1 MCPVLCRYISRL
13 SLLTGDGCGL
23 GTERV
28 MEKWYMSAKRADFQA
43 ISKKFGIDPVI
54 ARVMRNRGIVGDEA
68 IRMYLYGDLSDLN
81 DPFLFKDMD
90 KAVKIIREKIR
101 ERQYIRVI
109 GDYDIDGIMS
119 SYILRRGLTE
129 LGGYVDI
136 KIPDR
141 VTDGYGINEKLI
153 REAKADGVD
162 TIITCDNGISAGRQI
177 ALGKELGMTM
187 IVTDHHEVLELPEAC
202 DCVIDAKQKDCPY
215 PYKELCGAG
224 VAWKLILALGGDPEY
239 KMLPYAAFAT
249 VGDIVDLTGENR
261 ILVKEGLAR
270 MKDADSLGFRKLAA
284 ECGVDLRTM
293 DAYHIGF
300 VMGPCLNA
308 SGRLDTAMRA
318 ARLLE
323 TSDVLE
329 AERLAHELK
338 ELNDSRKSL
347 TEIGVEQAV
356 AFVEES
362 GMAKDK
368 IFVIYQPELHESLA
382 GIVAGRIRERYAH
395 PVFVLTRGEE
405 GIKGSGR
412 SVEAYHMFEGL
423 CGVKDL
429 LTKFG
434 GHPMAAGLTLPEEN
448 IEAFRKR
455 LNEQC
460 TLPDEE
466 FCEKIVVD
474 VPMPVGYVTEE
485 LVSELSLLAPF
496 GKANEKPVFAEK
508 NAVITSPRIVG
519 RNRNVLK
526 ARVTSSLESGYGV
539 QGPVEMVS
547 FHDTEALME
556 RISRDP
562 RMTIAYYP
570 RINEYL
576 GRKTLQIVVSHW
588 N

>member
-1 MCPVLCRYISRL
+1 M
-13 SLLTGDGCGL
+13 
-23 GTERV
+23 V
-28 MEKWYMSAKRADFQA
+28 MEKWYMSAKRADFME
-43 ISKKFGIDPVI
+43 IGRKFGIDPVI
-54 ARVMRNRGIVGDEA
+54 ARVIRNRGIVGEDA
-68 IRMYLYGDLSDLN
+68 IRMFLYGDLSDLH

-101 ERQYIRVI
+101 EGAHIRII

-119 SYILRRGLTE
+119 SYILRRGLKE
-129 LGGYVDI
+129 LGGNADV

-162 TIITCDNGISAGRQI
+162 TIITCDNGISAGPQI

-187 IVTDHHEVLELPEAC
+187 IVTDHHEVLTLPEAA

-224 VAWKLILALGGDPEY
+224 VAWKLILALGGDPDY
-239 KMLPYAAFAT
+239 RMLPYAAFAT

-261 ILVKEGLAR
+261 ILVKEGLSR
-270 MKDADSLGFRKLAA
+270 MKDADSLGFRTLAA
-284 ECGVDLRTM
+284 ECGVDLGAM
-293 DAYHIGF
+293 NVYHIGF

-323 TSDVLE
+323 TEDALE

-356 AFVEES
+356 SYVEES
-362 GMAKDK
+362 GTVHDK
-368 IFVIYQPELHESLA
+368 IFVIYQPDLHESLA

-412 SVEAYHMFEGL
+412 STEAYHMFEGL

-448 IEAFRKR
+448 IEAFRR
-455 LNEQC
+455 GLNEQC
-460 TLPDEE
+460 TLSEDD
-466 FCEKIVVD
+466 FCEKITVD

-485 LVSELSLLAPF
+485 LVSQLELLAPF
-496 GKANEKPVFAEK
+496 GKANEKPVFAER
-508 NAVITSPRIVG
+508 NAVVTSPRIMG
-519 RNRNVLK
+519 KKRNVLK
-526 ARVTSSLESGYGV
+526 ARVISSRESGYGMHSS
-539 QGPVEMVS
+539 QEMIS
-547 FHDTEALME
+547 FRNVDALME

-562 RMTIAYYP
+562 CMTIAYYP

-576 GRKTLQIVVSHW
+576 GRKTIQIEVSHW
-588 N
+588 I

>member
-1 MCPVLCRYISRL
+1 
-13 SLLTGDGCGL
+13 
-23 GTERV
+23 
-28 MEKWYMSAKRADFQA
+28 MEKWYMSAKRADFME
-43 ISKKFGIDPVI
+43 IGRKFGIDPVI
-54 ARVMRNRGIVGDEA
+54 ARVIRNRGIVGEDA
-68 IRMYLYGDLSDLN
+68 IRMFLYGDLSDLH

-101 ERQYIRVI
+101 EGAHIRII

-119 SYILRRGLTE
+119 SYILRRGLKE
-129 LGGYVDI
+129 LGGNADV

-162 TIITCDNGISAGRQI
+162 TIITCDNGISAGPQI

-187 IVTDHHEVLELPEAC
+187 IVTDHHEVLTLPEAA

-224 VAWKLILALGGDPEY
+224 VAWKLILALGGDPDHR
-239 KMLPYAAFAT
+239 MLPYAAFAT

-261 ILVKEGLAR
+261 ILVKEGLSR
-270 MKDADSLGFRKLAA
+270 MKDADSLGFRTLAA
-284 ECGVDLRTM
+284 ECGVDLGAM
-293 DAYHIGF
+293 NVYHIGF

-323 TSDVLE
+323 TEDALE

-362 GMAKDK
+362 GIVNDK

-412 SVEAYHMFEGL
+412 STEAYHMFEGL

-448 IEAFRKR
+448 IEAFRR
-455 LNEQC
+455 GLNEQC
-460 TLPDEE
+460 TLSGDD
-466 FCEKIVVD
+466 FCEKITVD

-485 LVSELSLLAPF
+485 LVSQLELLAPF
-496 GKANEKPVFAEK
+496 GKANEKPVFAER
-508 NAVITSPRIVG
+508 NAVVTSPRIMG
-519 RNRNVLK
+519 KKRNVLK
-526 ARVTSSLESGYGV
+526 ARVTSSRESGYGMHSS
-539 QGPVEMVS
+539 QEMIS
-547 FHDTEALME
+547 FRNVDALME
-556 RISRDP
+556 RISRNP
-562 RMTIAYYP
+562 CMTIAYYP

-576 GRKTLQIVVSHW
+576 GRKTIQIEVSHW
-588 N
+588 I

>member
-1 MCPVLCRYISRL
+1 
-13 SLLTGDGCGL
+13 
-23 GTERV
+23 
-28 MEKWYMSAKRADFQA
+28 MEKWYMSAKRADFME
-43 ISKKFGIDPVI
+43 IGRKFGIDPVI
-54 ARVMRNRGIVGDEA
+54 ARVIRNRGIVGEDA
-68 IRMYLYGDLSDLN
+68 IRMFLYGDLSDLH

-101 ERQYIRVI
+101 EGAHIRII

-119 SYILRRGLTE
+119 SYILRRGLKE
-129 LGGYVDI
+129 LGGNADV

-162 TIITCDNGISAGRQI
+162 TIITCDNGISAGPQI

-187 IVTDHHEVLELPEAC
+187 IVTDHHEVLTLPEAA

-224 VAWKLILALGGDPEY
+224 VAWKLILALGGDPDHR
-239 KMLPYAAFAT
+239 MLPYAAFAT

-261 ILVKEGLAR
+261 ILVKEGLSR
-270 MKDADSLGFRKLAA
+270 MKDADSLGFRTLAA
-284 ECGVDLRTM
+284 ECGVDLGAM
-293 DAYHIGF
+293 NVYHIGF

-323 TSDVLE
+323 TEDALE

-362 GMAKDK
+362 GIVNDK

-412 SVEAYHMFEGL
+412 STEAYHMFEGL

-448 IEAFRKR
+448 IEAFRR
-455 LNEQC
+455 GLNEQC
-460 TLPDEE
+460 TLSGDD
-466 FCEKIVVD
+466 FCEKITVD

-485 LVSELSLLAPF
+485 LVSQLDLLAPF
-496 GKANEKPVFAEK
+496 GKANEKPVFAER
-508 NAVITSPRIVG
+508 NAVITSPRIIG
-519 RNRNVLK
+519 KKRNVLK
-526 ARVTSSLESGYGV
+526 ARVTSSRESGYGMYGS
-539 QGPVEMVS
+539 QEMIS
-547 FHDTEALME
+547 FRNVDALME

-562 RMTIAYYP
+562 CMTIAYYP

-576 GRKTLQIVVSHW
+576 GRKTIQIEVSHW
-588 N
+588 I

>member
-1 MCPVLCRYISRL
+1 
-13 SLLTGDGCGL
+13 
-23 GTERV
+23 

-293 DAYHIGF
+293 DTYHIGF

-323 TSDVLE
+323 TSDTLE

-412 SVEAYHMFEGL
+412 SVEAYHMFEEL

-460 TLPDEE
+460 TLSDEE

-519 RNRNVLK
+519 KNRNVLK

-547 FHDTEALME
+547 FRDTEALME
-556 RISRDP
+556 RIGRDS

>member
-1 MCPVLCRYISRL
+1 
-13 SLLTGDGCGL
+13 
-23 GTERV
+23 
-28 MEKWYMSAKRADFQA
+28 MEKWYMSAKRADFMA
-43 ISKKFGIDPVI
+43 IGRKFGIDPVI
-54 ARVMRNRGIVGDEA
+54 ARVIRNRGIVGDDA
-68 IRMYLYGDLSDLN
+68 IRMFLYGDLSDLH
-81 DPFLFKDMD
+81 DPFLFKEMD

-101 ERQYIRVI
+101 EGAHIRII

-119 SYILRRGLTE
+119 SYILRRGLKE
-129 LGGYVDI
+129 LGGNADV

-162 TIITCDNGISAGRQI
+162 TIITCDNGISAGPQI

-187 IVTDHHEVLELPEAC
+187 IVTDHHEVLTLPEAA

-224 VAWKLILALGGDPEY
+224 VAWKLILALGGDPDY
-239 KMLPYAAFAT
+239 RMLPYAAFAT

-261 ILVKEGLAR
+261 ILVKEGLSR
-270 MKDADSLGFRKLAA
+270 MKDADSLGFRTLAA
-284 ECGVDLRTM
+284 ECGVDLGAM
-293 DAYHIGF
+293 NVYHIGF

-323 TSDVLE
+323 TEDALE

-356 AFVEES
+356 SYVEES
-362 GMAKDK
+362 GTVHDK
-368 IFVIYQPELHESLA
+368 IFVIYQPDLHESLA
-382 GIVAGRIRERYAH
+382 GIVAVSIRERYAH

-412 SVEAYHMFEGL
+412 STEAYHMFEGL

-448 IEAFRKR
+448 IEAFRR
-455 LNEQC
+455 GLNEQC
-460 TLPDEE
+460 TLSEDD
-466 FCEKIVVD
+466 FCEKITVD

-485 LVSELSLLAPF
+485 LVSQLELLAPF
-496 GKANEKPVFAEK
+496 GKANEKPVFAER
-508 NAVITSPRIVG
+508 NAVVTSPRIMG
-519 RNRNVLK
+519 KKRNVLK
-526 ARVTSSLESGYGV
+526 ARVISSRESGYGMHSS
-539 QGPVEMVS
+539 QEMIS
-547 FHDTEALME
+547 FRNVDALME

-562 RMTIAYYP
+562 CMTIAYYP

-576 GRKTLQIVVSHW
+576 GRKTIQIEVSHW
-588 N
+588 I

>member
-1 MCPVLCRYISRL
+1 
-13 SLLTGDGCGL
+13 
-23 GTERV
+23 
-28 MEKWYMSAKRADFQA
+28 
-43 ISKKFGIDPVI
+43 
-54 ARVMRNRGIVGDEA
+54 
-68 IRMYLYGDLSDLN
+68 
-81 DPFLFKDMD
+81 
-90 KAVKIIREKIR
+90 
-101 ERQYIRVI
+101 
-109 GDYDIDGIMS
+109 
-119 SYILRRGLTE
+119 
-129 LGGYVDI
+129 
-136 KIPDR
+136 
-141 VTDGYGINEKLI
+141 
-153 REAKADGVD
+153 
-162 TIITCDNGISAGRQI
+162 
-177 ALGKELGMTM
+177 
-187 IVTDHHEVLELPEAC
+187 
-202 DCVIDAKQKDCPY
+202 
-215 PYKELCGAG
+215 
-224 VAWKLILALGGDPEY
+224 
-239 KMLPYAAFAT
+239 
-249 VGDIVDLTGENR
+249 
-261 ILVKEGLAR
+261 
-270 MKDADSLGFRKLAA
+270 
-284 ECGVDLRTM
+284 
-293 DAYHIGF
+293 
-300 VMGPCLNA
+300 
-308 SGRLDTAMRA
+308 MRA

-448 IEAFRKR
+448 IEAFRNR

-460 TLPDEE
+460 TLSDEE

-526 ARVTSSLESGYGV
+526 ARVTSSPESGYGV

-547 FHDTEALME
+547 FHD
-556 RISRDP
+556 
-562 RMTIAYYP
+562 YYP

>member
-1 MCPVLCRYISRL
+1 
-13 SLLTGDGCGL
+13 
-23 GTERV
+23 
-28 MEKWYMSAKRADFQA
+28 MEKWYMSAKRADFMA
-43 ISKKFGIDPVI
+43 IGRKFGIDPVI
-54 ARVMRNRGIVGDEA
+54 ARVIRNRGIVGEDA
-68 IRMYLYGDLSDLN
+68 IRMFLYGDLSDLH

-101 ERQYIRVI
+101 EGAHIRII

-119 SYILRRGLTE
+119 SYILRRGLKE
-129 LGGYVDI
+129 LGGNADV

-162 TIITCDNGISAGRQI
+162 TIITCDNGISAGPQI

-187 IVTDHHEVLELPEAC
+187 IVTDHHEVLTLPEAA

-224 VAWKLILALGGDPEY
+224 VAWKLILALGGDPDY
-239 KMLPYAAFAT
+239 RMLPYAAFAT

-261 ILVKEGLAR
+261 ILVKEGLSR
-270 MKDADSLGFRKLAA
+270 MKDADSLGFRTLAA
-284 ECGVDLRTM
+284 ECGVDLGAM
-293 DAYHIGF
+293 NVYHIGF

-323 TSDVLE
+323 TEDALE

-356 AFVEES
+356 SYVEES
-362 GMAKDK
+362 GTVHDK
-368 IFVIYQPELHESLA
+368 IFVIYQPDLHESLA

-412 SVEAYHMFEGL
+412 STEAYHMFEGL

-448 IEAFRKR
+448 IEAFRR
-455 LNEQC
+455 GLNEQC
-460 TLPDEE
+460 TLSEDD
-466 FCEKIVVD
+466 FCEKITVD

-485 LVSELSLLAPF
+485 LVSQLDLLAPF
-496 GKANEKPVFAEK
+496 GKANEKPVFAER
-508 NAVITSPRIVG
+508 NAVITSPRIMG
-519 RNRNVLK
+519 KKRNVLK
-526 ARVTSSLESGYGV
+526 ARVTSSRESGYGMHGS
-539 QGPVEMVS
+539 QEMIS
-547 FHDTEALME
+547 FRNVDALME

-562 RMTIAYYP
+562 CMTIAYYP

-576 GRKTLQIVVSHW
+576 GRKTIQIEVSHW
-588 N
+588 I

>member
-1 MCPVLCRYISRL
+1 
-13 SLLTGDGCGL
+13 
-23 GTERV
+23 
-28 MEKWYMSAKRADFQA
+28 MEKWYMWAKRADFME
-43 ISKKFGIDPVI
+43 IGRKFGIDPVI
-54 ARVMRNRGIVGDEA
+54 ARVIRNRGIVGEDA
-68 IRMYLYGDLSDLN
+68 IRMFLYGDLSDLH

-101 ERQYIRVI
+101 EGAHIRII

-119 SYILRRGLTE
+119 SYILRRGLKE
-129 LGGYVDI
+129 LGGNADV

-162 TIITCDNGISAGRQI
+162 TIITCDNGISAGPQI

-187 IVTDHHEVLELPEAC
+187 IVTDHHEVLTLPEAA

-224 VAWKLILALGGDPEY
+224 VAWKLILALGGDPDHR
-239 KMLPYAAFAT
+239 MLPYAAFAT

-261 ILVKEGLAR
+261 ILVKEGLSR
-270 MKDADSLGFRKLAA
+270 MKDADSLGFRTLAA
-284 ECGVDLRTM
+284 ECGVDLGAM
-293 DAYHIGF
+293 NVYHIGF

-323 TSDVLE
+323 TEDALE

-362 GMAKDK
+362 GIVNDK

-412 SVEAYHMFEGL
+412 STEAYHMFEGL

-448 IEAFRKR
+448 IEAFRR
-455 LNEQC
+455 GLNEQC
-460 TLPDEE
+460 TLSGDD
-466 FCEKIVVD
+466 FCEKITVD

-485 LVSELSLLAPF
+485 LVSQLDLLAPF
-496 GKANEKPVFAEK
+496 GKANEKPVFAER
-508 NAVITSPRIVG
+508 NAVITSPRIMG
-519 RNRNVLK
+519 KKRNVLK
-526 ARVTSSLESGYGV
+526 ARVTSSRESGYGMHGS
-539 QGPVEMVS
+539 QEMIS
-547 FHDTEALME
+547 FRNVDALME
-556 RISRDP
+556 RISRNP
-562 RMTIAYYP
+562 CMTIAYYP

-576 GRKTLQIVVSHW
+576 GRKTIQIEVSHW
-588 N
+588 I

>member
-1 MCPVLCRYISRL
+1 
-13 SLLTGDGCGL
+13 
-23 GTERV
+23 
-28 MEKWYMSAKRADFQA
+28 MEKWFMSAKRADFHA
-43 ISKKFGIDPVI
+43 ISEKFGIDPVI
-54 ARVMRNRGIVGDEA
+54 ARVMRNRDIVGDEA
-68 IRMYLYGDLSDLN
+68 IRMYLHGNLSDLH

-101 ERQYIRVI
+101 ERKHIRVI

-129 LGGYVDI
+129 LGGYADI

-153 REAKADGVD
+153 REAKSDGVD

-177 ALGKELGMTM
+177 ALGKELGMTV
-187 IVTDHHEVLELPEAC
+187 IVTDHHEVLELPEAA

-261 ILVKEGLAR
+261 IIVKEGLSR
-270 MKDADSLGFRKLAA
+270 MKNADSLGFRKLAA
-284 ECGVDLRTM
+284 ECGVDLGTM

-323 TSDVLE
+323 TSDVRE

-362 GMAKDK
+362 GMAKDR

-448 IEAFRKR
+448 IEAFRRR

-460 TLPDEE
+460 TLSDED

-485 LVSELSLLAPF
+485 IVSQLDLLAPF

-508 NAVITSPRIVG
+508 NAVVTFPRIMG
-519 RNRNVLK
+519 KNRNVLK
-526 ARVTSSLESGYGV
+526 ARVTSSPESGYSA
-539 QGPVEMVS
+539 QGAVEMVS
-547 FHDTEALME
+547 FRDAETLME

-570 RINEYL
+570 RMNEYL

>member
-1 MCPVLCRYISRL
+1 
-13 SLLTGDGCGL
+13 
-23 GTERV
+23 
-28 MEKWYMSAKRADFQA
+28 MEKWYMSAKRADFME
-43 ISKKFGIDPVI
+43 IGRKFGIDPVI
-54 ARVMRNRGIVGDEA
+54 ARVIRNRGIVGEDA
-68 IRMYLYGDLSDLN
+68 IRMFLYGDLSDLH

-101 ERQYIRVI
+101 EGAHIRII

-119 SYILRRGLTE
+119 SYILRRGLKE
-129 LGGYVDI
+129 LGGNADV

-162 TIITCDNGISAGRQI
+162 TIITCDNGISAGPQI

-187 IVTDHHEVLELPEAC
+187 IVTDHHEVLTLPEAA

-224 VAWKLILALGGDPEY
+224 VAWKLILALGGDPDHR
-239 KMLPYAAFAT
+239 MLPYAAFAT

-261 ILVKEGLAR
+261 ILVKEGLSR
-270 MKDADSLGFRKLAA
+270 MKDADSLGFRTLAA
-284 ECGVDLRTM
+284 ECGVDLGAM
-293 DAYHIGF
+293 NVYHIGF

-323 TSDVLE
+323 TEDALE

-362 GMAKDK
+362 GIVNDK

-412 SVEAYHMFEGL
+412 STEAYHMFEGL

-448 IEAFRKR
+448 IEAFRR
-455 LNEQC
+455 GLNEQC
-460 TLPDEE
+460 TLSGDD
-466 FCEKIVVD
+466 FCEKITVD

-485 LVSELSLLAPF
+485 LVSQLDLLAPF
-496 GKANEKPVFAEK
+496 GKANEKPVFAER
-508 NAVITSPRIVG
+508 NAVITSPRIMG
-519 RNRNVLK
+519 KKRNVLK
-526 ARVTSSLESGYGV
+526 ARVTSSRESGYGMHGS
-539 QGPVEMVS
+539 QEMIS
-547 FHDTEALME
+547 FRNVDALME
-556 RISRDP
+556 RISRNP
-562 RMTIAYYP
+562 CMTIAYYP

-576 GRKTLQIVVSHW
+576 GRKTIQIEVSHW
-588 N
+588 I

>member
-1 MCPVLCRYISRL
+1 
-13 SLLTGDGCGL
+13 
-23 GTERV
+23 
-28 MEKWYMSAKRADFQA
+28 MEKWYMSARRADFQA
-43 ISKKFGIDPVI
+43 ISRKFGIDPVI

-68 IRMYLYGDLSDLN
+68 IRMFLHGDLTDLH
-81 DPFLFKDMD
+81 DPFLFKDME
-90 KAVKIIREKIR
+90 KAVTIIREKIR
-101 ERQYIRVI
+101 ERQHIRII

-177 ALGKELGMTM
+177 AVGKELGMTM
-187 IVTDHHEVLELPEAC
+187 IVTDHHEVLELPEAA

-224 VAWKLILALGGDPEY
+224 VAWKLILALGGDSEY

-261 ILVKEGLAR
+261 ILVKEGLSR
-270 MKDADSLGFRKLAA
+270 MKDVDSLGFRKLAA
-284 ECGVDLRTM
+284 ECGVDLYTM

-323 TSDVLE
+323 TEDDLE

-362 GMAKDK
+362 GMAADK

-412 SVEAYHMFEGL
+412 STEAYHMFEGL

-434 GHPMAAGLTLPEEN
+434 GHPMAAGLSLPEEN
-448 IEAFRKR
+448 IEAFRRR

-460 TLPDEE
+460 TLSDEE
-466 FCEKIVVD
+466 FCERIVVD

-485 LVSELSLLAPF
+485 LVSQLDLLAPF
-496 GKANEKPVFAEK
+496 GKGNEKPVFAEK
-508 NAVITSPRIVG
+508 NAVVTSPRMIG
-519 RNRNVLK
+519 KNRNVLK
-526 ARVTSSLESGYGV
+526 ARVTSSPESGYSAR
-539 QGPVEMVS
+539 GPVEMLS
-547 FHDTEALME
+547 FRNADALME

-562 RMTIAYYP
+562 CMTIAYYP
-570 RINEYL
+570 RLNEYL
-576 GRKTLQIVVSHW
+576 GRKTLQVVVSHW

>member
-1 MCPVLCRYISRL
+1 
-13 SLLTGDGCGL
+13 
-23 GTERV
+23 
-28 MEKWYMSAKRADFQA
+28 MEKWYMSAKRADFME
-43 ISKKFGIDPVI
+43 IGRKFGIDPVI
-54 ARVMRNRGIVGDEA
+54 ARVIRNRGIVGDDA
-68 IRMYLYGDLSDLN
+68 IRMFLYGDLSDLH
-81 DPFLFKDMD
+81 DPFLFKEMD

-101 ERQYIRVI
+101 EGAHIRII

-119 SYILRRGLTE
+119 SYILRRGLKE
-129 LGGYVDI
+129 LGGNADV

-141 VTDGYGINEKLI
+141 VKDGYGIHEKLI

-162 TIITCDNGISAGRQI
+162 TIITCDNGISAGPQI

-187 IVTDHHEVLELPEAC
+187 IVTDHHEVLTLPEAA

-224 VAWKLILALGGDPEY
+224 VAWKLILALGGDPDY
-239 KMLPYAAFAT
+239 RMLPYAAFAT

-261 ILVKEGLAR
+261 ILVKEGLSR
-270 MKDADSLGFRKLAA
+270 MKDADSLGFRTLAA
-284 ECGVDLRTM
+284 ECGVDLGAM
-293 DAYHIGF
+293 NVYHIGF

-323 TSDVLE
+323 TEDALE

-356 AFVEES
+356 SYVEES
-362 GMAKDK
+362 GTVHDK

-412 SVEAYHMFEGL
+412 STEAYHMFEGL

-448 IEAFRKR
+448 IEAFRR
-455 LNEQC
+455 GLNEQC
-460 TLPDEE
+460 TLSEDD
-466 FCEKIVVD
+466 FCEKITVD

-485 LVSELSLLAPF
+485 LVSQLDLLAPF
-496 GKANEKPVFAEK
+496 GKANEKPVFAER
-508 NAVITSPRIVG
+508 NAVITSPRIMG
-519 RNRNVLK
+519 KKRNVLK
-526 ARVTSSLESGYGV
+526 ARVTSSRESGYGMHGS
-539 QGPVEMVS
+539 QEMIS
-547 FHDTEALME
+547 FRNVDALME
-556 RISRDP
+556 RISRNP
-562 RMTIAYYP
+562 CMTIAYYP

-576 GRKTLQIVVSHW
+576 GRKTIQIEVSHW
-588 N
+588 I

>member
-1 MCPVLCRYISRL
+1 
-13 SLLTGDGCGL
+13 
-23 GTERV
+23 
-28 MEKWYMSAKRADFQA
+28 MEKWYMSAKRADFMA
-43 ISKKFGIDPVI
+43 IGRKFGIDPVI
-54 ARVMRNRGIVGDEA
+54 ARVIRNRGIVGDDA
-68 IRMYLYGDLSDLN
+68 IRMFLYGDLSDLH
-81 DPFLFKDMD
+81 DPFLFKEMD

-101 ERQYIRVI
+101 EGAHIRII

-119 SYILRRGLTE
+119 SYILRRGLKE
-129 LGGYVDI
+129 LGGNADV

-153 REAKADGVD
+153 REAKTDGVD
-162 TIITCDNGISAGRQI
+162 TIITCDNGISAGPQI

-187 IVTDHHEVLELPEAC
+187 IVTDHHEVLTLPEAA

-224 VAWKLILALGGDPEY
+224 VAWKLILALGGDPDY
-239 KMLPYAAFAT
+239 RMLPYAAFAT

-261 ILVKEGLAR
+261 ILVKEGLSR
-270 MKDADSLGFRKLAA
+270 MKDADSLGFRTLAA
-284 ECGVDLRTM
+284 ECGVDLGAM
-293 DAYHIGF
+293 NVYHIGF

-323 TSDVLE
+323 TEDALE

-356 AFVEES
+356 SYVEES
-362 GMAKDK
+362 GTVHDK
-368 IFVIYQPELHESLA
+368 IFVIYQPDLHESLA

-412 SVEAYHMFEGL
+412 CTEAYHMFEGL

-448 IEAFRKR
+448 IEAFRR
-455 LNEQC
+455 GLNEQC
-460 TLPDEE
+460 TLSEDD
-466 FCEKIVVD
+466 FCEKITVD

-485 LVSELSLLAPF
+485 LVSQLELLAPF
-496 GKANEKPVFAEK
+496 GKANEKPVFAER
-508 NAVITSPRIVG
+508 NAVVTSPRIMG
-519 RNRNVLK
+519 KKRNVLK
-526 ARVTSSLESGYGV
+526 ARVISSRESGYGMHSS
-539 QGPVEMVS
+539 QEMIS
-547 FHDTEALME
+547 FRNVDALME

-562 RMTIAYYP
+562 CMTIAYYP

-576 GRKTLQIVVSHW
+576 GRKTIQIEVSHW
-588 N
+588 I

>member
-1 MCPVLCRYISRL
+1 
-13 SLLTGDGCGL
+13 
-23 GTERV
+23 
-28 MEKWYMSAKRADFQA
+28 MEKWYMSAKRADFME
-43 ISKKFGIDPVI
+43 IGRKFGIDPVI
-54 ARVMRNRGIVGDEA
+54 ARVIRNRGIVGEDA
-68 IRMYLYGDLSDLN
+68 IRMFLYGDLSDLH

-101 ERQYIRVI
+101 EGAHIRII

-119 SYILRRGLTE
+119 SYILRRGLKE
-129 LGGYVDI
+129 LGGNADV

-162 TIITCDNGISAGRQI
+162 TIITCDNGISAGPQI

-187 IVTDHHEVLELPEAC
+187 IVTDHHEVLTLPEAA

-224 VAWKLILALGGDPEY
+224 VAWKLILALGGDPDHR
-239 KMLPYAAFAT
+239 MLPYAAFAT

-261 ILVKEGLAR
+261 ILVKEGLSR
-270 MKDADSLGFRKLAA
+270 MKDADSLGFRTLAA
-284 ECGVDLRTM
+284 ECGVDLGAM
-293 DAYHIGF
+293 NVYHIGF

-323 TSDVLE
+323 TEDALE

-362 GMAKDK
+362 GIVNDK

-412 SVEAYHMFEGL
+412 STEAYHMFEGL

-448 IEAFRKR
+448 IEAFRR
-455 LNEQC
+455 GLNEQC
-460 TLPDEE
+460 TLSGDD
-466 FCEKIVVD
+466 FCEKITVD

-485 LVSELSLLAPF
+485 LVSQLELLAPF
-496 GKANEKPVFAEK
+496 GKANEKPVFAER
-508 NAVITSPRIVG
+508 NAVVTSPRIMG
-519 RNRNVLK
+519 KKRNVLK
-526 ARVTSSLESGYGV
+526 ARVTSSRESGYGMHSS
-539 QGPVEMVS
+539 QEMIS
-547 FHDTEALME
+547 FRNVDALME

-562 RMTIAYYP
+562 CMTIAYYP

-576 GRKTLQIVVSHW
+576 GRKTIQIEVSHW
-588 N
+588 I

>member
-1 MCPVLCRYISRL
+1 
-13 SLLTGDGCGL
+13 
-23 GTERV
+23 
-28 MEKWYMSAKRADFQA
+28 MEKWYMSAKRADFMA
-43 ISKKFGIDPVI
+43 IGRKFGIDPVI
-54 ARVMRNRGIVGDEA
+54 ARVIRNRGIVGDDA
-68 IRMYLYGDLSDLN
+68 IRMFLYGDLSDLH
-81 DPFLFKDMD
+81 DPFLFKEMD

-101 ERQYIRVI
+101 EGAHIRII

-119 SYILRRGLTE
+119 SYILRRGLKE
-129 LGGYVDI
+129 LGGNADV

-162 TIITCDNGISAGRQI
+162 TIITCDNGISAGPQI

-187 IVTDHHEVLELPEAC
+187 IVTDHHEVLTLPEAA

-224 VAWKLILALGGDPEY
+224 VAWKLILALGGDPDY
-239 KMLPYAAFAT
+239 RMLPYAAFAT

-261 ILVKEGLAR
+261 ILVKEGLSR
-270 MKDADSLGFRKLAA
+270 MKDADSLGFRTLAA
-284 ECGVDLRTM
+284 ECGVDLGAM
-293 DAYHIGF
+293 NVYHIGF

-323 TSDVLE
+323 TEDALE

-356 AFVEES
+356 SYVEES
-362 GMAKDK
+362 GTVHDK
-368 IFVIYQPELHESLA
+368 IFVIYQPDLHESLA

-412 SVEAYHMFEGL
+412 STEAYHMFEGL

-448 IEAFRKR
+448 IEAFRR
-455 LNEQC
+455 GLNEQC
-460 TLPDEE
+460 TLSEDD
-466 FCEKIVVD
+466 FCEKITVD

-485 LVSELSLLAPF
+485 LVSQLELLAPF
-496 GKANEKPVFAEK
+496 GKANEKPVFAER
-508 NAVITSPRIVG
+508 NAVVTSPRIMG
-519 RNRNVLK
+519 KKRNVLK
-526 ARVTSSLESGYGV
+526 ARVISSRESGYGMHSS
-539 QGPVEMVS
+539 QEMIS
-547 FHDTEALME
+547 FRNVDALME

-562 RMTIAYYP
+562 CMTIAYYP

-576 GRKTLQIVVSHW
+576 GRKTIQIEVSHW
-588 N
+588 I

>member
-1 MCPVLCRYISRL
+1 
-13 SLLTGDGCGL
+13 
-23 GTERV
+23 
-28 MEKWYMSAKRADFQA
+28 MEKWYMSAKRADFME
-43 ISKKFGIDPVI
+43 IGRKFGIDPVI
-54 ARVMRNRGIVGDEA
+54 ARVIRNRGIVGEDA
-68 IRMYLYGDLSDLN
+68 IRMFLYGDLSDLH

-101 ERQYIRVI
+101 EGAHIRII

-119 SYILRRGLTE
+119 SYILRRGLKE
-129 LGGYVDI
+129 LGGNADV

-162 TIITCDNGISAGRQI
+162 TIITCDNGISAGPQI

-187 IVTDHHEVLELPEAC
+187 IVTDHHEVLTLPEAA

-224 VAWKLILALGGDPEY
+224 VAWKLILALGGDPDY
-239 KMLPYAAFAT
+239 RMLPYAAFAT

-261 ILVKEGLAR
+261 ILVKEGLSR
-270 MKDADSLGFRKLAA
+270 MKDADSLGFRTLAA
-284 ECGVDLRTM
+284 ECGVDLGAM
-293 DAYHIGF
+293 NVYHIGF

-323 TSDVLE
+323 TEDALE

-356 AFVEES
+356 SYVEES
-362 GMAKDK
+362 GTVNDK
-368 IFVIYQPELHESLA
+368 IFVIYQPDLHESLA

-412 SVEAYHMFEGL
+412 STEAYHMFEGL

-448 IEAFRKR
+448 IEAFRR
-455 LNEQC
+455 GLNEQC
-460 TLPDEE
+460 TLSEDD
-466 FCEKIVVD
+466 FCEKITVD

-485 LVSELSLLAPF
+485 LVSQLELLAPF
-496 GKANEKPVFAEK
+496 GKANEKPVFAER
-508 NAVITSPRIVG
+508 NAVVTSPRIMG
-519 RNRNVLK
+519 KKRNVLK
-526 ARVTSSLESGYGV
+526 ARVISSRESGYGMHSS
-539 QGPVEMVS
+539 QEMIS
-547 FHDTEALME
+547 FRNVDALME

-562 RMTIAYYP
+562 CMTIAYYP

-576 GRKTLQIVVSHW
+576 GRKTIQIEVSHW
-588 N
+588 I

>member
-1 MCPVLCRYISRL
+1 
-13 SLLTGDGCGL
+13 
-23 GTERV
+23 
-28 MEKWYMSAKRADFQA
+28 MEKWYMSAKRADFMA
-43 ISKKFGIDPVI
+43 IGRKFGIDPVI
-54 ARVMRNRGIVGDEA
+54 ARVIRNRGIVGEDA
-68 IRMYLYGDLSDLN
+68 IRMFLYGDLSDLH
-81 DPFLFKDMD
+81 DPFLFKEMD

-101 ERQYIRVI
+101 EGAHIRII

-119 SYILRRGLTE
+119 SYILRRGLKE
-129 LGGYVDI
+129 LGGNADV

-153 REAKADGVD
+153 REAKTDGVD
-162 TIITCDNGISAGRQI
+162 TIITCDNGISAGPQI

-187 IVTDHHEVLELPEAC
+187 IVTDHHEVLTLPEAA

-224 VAWKLILALGGDPEY
+224 VAWKLILALGGDPDY
-239 KMLPYAAFAT
+239 RMLPYAAFAT

-261 ILVKEGLAR
+261 ILVKEGLSR
-270 MKDADSLGFRKLAA
+270 MKDADSLGFRTLAA
-284 ECGVDLRTM
+284 ECGVDLGAM
-293 DAYHIGF
+293 NVYHIGF

-323 TSDVLE
+323 TEDALE

-362 GMAKDK
+362 GIVNDK
-368 IFVIYQPELHESLA
+368 IFVIYQPDLHESLA

-412 SVEAYHMFEGL
+412 STEAYHMFEGL

-448 IEAFRKR
+448 IEAFRR
-455 LNEQC
+455 GLNEQC
-460 TLPDEE
+460 TLSEDD
-466 FCEKIVVD
+466 FCEKITVD

-485 LVSELSLLAPF
+485 LVSQLELLAPF
-496 GKANEKPVFAEK
+496 GKANEKPVFAER
-508 NAVITSPRIVG
+508 NAVVTSPRIMG
-519 RNRNVLK
+519 KKRNVLK
-526 ARVTSSLESGYGV
+526 ARVISSRESGYGMHSS
-539 QGPVEMVS
+539 QEMIS
-547 FHDTEALME
+547 FRNVDALME

>member
-1 MCPVLCRYISRL
+1 
-13 SLLTGDGCGL
+13 
-23 GTERV
+23 
-28 MEKWYMSAKRADFQA
+28 MEKWYMSAKRADFMA
-43 ISKKFGIDPVI
+43 IGRKFGIDPVI
-54 ARVMRNRGIVGDEA
+54 ARVIRNRGIVGDDA
-68 IRMYLYGDLSDLN
+68 IRMFLYGDLSDLH
-81 DPFLFKDMD
+81 DPFLFKEMD

-101 ERQYIRVI
+101 EGAHIRII

-119 SYILRRGLTE
+119 SYILRRGLKE
-129 LGGYVDI
+129 LGGNADV

-162 TIITCDNGISAGRQI
+162 TIITCDNGISAGPQI

-187 IVTDHHEVLELPEAC
+187 IVTDHHEVLTLPEAA

-224 VAWKLILALGGDPEY
+224 VAWKLILALGGDPDY
-239 KMLPYAAFAT
+239 RMLPYAAFAT

-261 ILVKEGLAR
+261 ILVKEGLSR
-270 MKDADSLGFRKLAA
+270 MKDADSLGFRTLAA
-284 ECGVDLRTM
+284 ECGVDLGAM
-293 DAYHIGF
+293 NVYHIGF

-323 TSDVLE
+323 TEDALE

-362 GMAKDK
+362 GIVNDK

-423 CGVKDL
+423 CGVKEL

-448 IEAFRKR
+448 IEAFRR
-455 LNEQC
+455 GLNEQC
-460 TLPDEE
+460 TLSEDD
-466 FCEKIVVD
+466 FCEKITVD

-485 LVSELSLLAPF
+485 LVSQLDLLAPF
-496 GKANEKPVFAEK
+496 GKANEKPVFAER
-508 NAVITSPRIVG
+508 NAVVTSPRIMG
-519 RNRNVLK
+519 KKRNVLK
-526 ARVTSSLESGYGV
+526 ARVTSSRESGYGMHGS
-539 QGPVEMVS
+539 QEMIS
-547 FHDTEALME
+547 FRNVDALME

-562 RMTIAYYP
+562 CMTIAYYP

-576 GRKTLQIVVSHW
+576 GRKTIQIEVSHW
-588 N
+588 I

>member
-1 MCPVLCRYISRL
+1 MFPVSFRDISRL
-13 SLLTGDGCGL
+13 SLHTVLAEM
-23 GTERV
+23 ERR
-28 MEKWYMSAKRADFQA
+28 MEKWVMSAKRADFQA
-43 ISKKFGIDPVI
+43 IGNKFGIDPVI
-54 ARVMRNRGIVGDEA
+54 ARVIRNRGIVGDDA
-68 IRMYLYGDLSDLN
+68 IRRFLHGDIKDLH
-81 DPFLFKDMD
+81 DPFLFKDME
-90 KAVKIIREKIR
+90 KAVRIIREKIKEGR
-101 ERQYIRVI
+101 HIRVI

-119 SYILRRGLTE
+119 SYILRRGITE
-129 LGGYVDI
+129 LGGIVDI

-153 REAKADGVD
+153 REAKADGAD
-162 TIITCDNGISAGRQI
+162 TIITCDNGISAGPQI

-187 IVTDHHEVLELPEAC
+187 IVTDHHEVLALPEAA
-202 DCVIDAKQKDCPY
+202 DCVIDAKQEDCPY

-239 KMLPYAAFAT
+239 RMLPYAAFAT

-261 ILVKEGLAR
+261 IIVKDGLAH
-270 MKDADSLGFRKLAA
+270 MKDVDSLGFRMLAR
-284 ECGVDLRTM
+284 ECGVDLGSM
-293 DAYHIGF
+293 EAYHIGF

-323 TSDVLE
+323 TEDVRE

-347 TEIGVEQAV
+347 TEIGVEEAC
-356 AFVEES
+356 ACVEES
-362 GMAKDK
+362 GMVSDK
-368 IFVIYQPELHESLA
+368 IFVIYMPELHESLA

-405 GIKGSGR
+405 GVKGSGR
-412 SVEAYHMFEGL
+412 STEAYHMFDGL
-423 CGVKDL
+423 CGVQDL

-448 IEAFRKR
+448 IGEFRRR

-460 TLPDEE
+460 TLSEE
-466 FCEKIVVD
+466 DFCEKVVVD

-485 LVSELSLLAPF
+485 LISQLSLLAPF
-496 GKANEKPVFAEK
+496 GKANEKPVFAER
-508 NAVITSPRIVG
+508 NALITSPRIMG
-519 RNRNVLK
+519 KNRNVLK
-526 ARVTSSLESGYGV
+526 ARVASSEESGYSM
-539 QGPVEMVS
+539 QGSAELIS
-547 FHDTEALME
+547 FRDAEAIME
-556 RISRDP
+556 RIGQDP

-576 GRKTLQIVVSHW
+576 GRKTIQIVVSHW
-588 N
+588 S

>member
-1 MCPVLCRYISRL
+1 
-13 SLLTGDGCGL
+13 
-23 GTERV
+23 
-28 MEKWYMSAKRADFQA
+28 MEKWYMSAKRADFMA
-43 ISKKFGIDPVI
+43 IGRKFGIDPVI
-54 ARVMRNRGIVGDEA
+54 ARVIRNRGIVGDDA
-68 IRMYLYGDLSDLN
+68 IRMFLYGDLSDLH
-81 DPFLFKDMD
+81 DPFLFKEMD

-101 ERQYIRVI
+101 EGAHIRII

-119 SYILRRGLTE
+119 SYILRRGLKE
-129 LGGYVDI
+129 LGGNADV

-162 TIITCDNGISAGRQI
+162 TIITCDNGISAGPQI

-187 IVTDHHEVLELPEAC
+187 IVTDHHEVLTLPEAA

-224 VAWKLILALGGDPEY
+224 VAWKLILALGGDPDY
-239 KMLPYAAFAT
+239 RMLPYAAFAT

-261 ILVKEGLAR
+261 ILVKEGLSR
-270 MKDADSLGFRKLAA
+270 MKDADSLGFRTLAA
-284 ECGVDLRTM
+284 ECGVDLGAM
-293 DAYHIGF
+293 NVYHIGF

-323 TSDVLE
+323 TEDALE

-356 AFVEES
+356 SYVEES
-362 GMAKDK
+362 GTVHDK
-368 IFVIYQPELHESLA
+368 IFVIYQPDLHESLA

-412 SVEAYHMFEGL
+412 STEAYHMFEGL

-448 IEAFRKR
+448 IEAFRR
-455 LNEQC
+455 GLNEQC
-460 TLPDEE
+460 TLSEDD
-466 FCEKIVVD
+466 FCEKITVD

-485 LVSELSLLAPF
+485 LVSQLELLAPF
-496 GKANEKPVFAEK
+496 GKANEKPVFAER
-508 NAVITSPRIVG
+508 NAVVTSPRIMG
-519 RNRNVLK
+519 KKRNVLK
-526 ARVTSSLESGYGV
+526 ARVISSRESGYGMHGS
-539 QGPVEMVS
+539 QEMIS
-547 FHDTEALME
+547 FRNVDALME
-556 RISRDP
+556 RISRNP
-562 RMTIAYYP
+562 CMTIAYYP

-576 GRKTLQIVVSHW
+576 GRKTIQIEVSHW
-588 N
+588 I

>member
-1 MCPVLCRYISRL
+1 
-13 SLLTGDGCGL
+13 
-23 GTERV
+23 
-28 MEKWYMSAKRADFQA
+28 MEKWYMSAKRADFMA
-43 ISKKFGIDPVI
+43 IGRKFGIDPVI
-54 ARVMRNRGIVGDEA
+54 ARVIRNRGIVGDDA
-68 IRMYLYGDLSDLN
+68 IRMFLYGDLSDLH
-81 DPFLFKDMD
+81 DPFLFKEMD

-101 ERQYIRVI
+101 EGAHIRII

-119 SYILRRGLTE
+119 SYILRRGLKE
-129 LGGYVDI
+129 LGGNADV

-162 TIITCDNGISAGRQI
+162 TIITCDNGISAGPQI

-187 IVTDHHEVLELPEAC
+187 IVTDHHEVLTLPEAA

-224 VAWKLILALGGDPEY
+224 VAWKLILALGGDPDY
-239 KMLPYAAFAT
+239 RMLPYAAFAT

-261 ILVKEGLAR
+261 ILVKEGLSR
-270 MKDADSLGFRKLAA
+270 MKDADSLGFRTLAA
-284 ECGVDLRTM
+284 ECGVDLGAM
-293 DAYHIGF
+293 NVYHIGF

-323 TSDVLE
+323 TEDALE

-362 GMAKDK
+362 GIVNDK

-412 SVEAYHMFEGL
+412 SVEAYHMFDAGRV
-423 CGVKDL
+423 CD
-429 LTKFG
+429 G
-434 GHPMAAGLTLPEEN
+434 GARLPAGSSGS
-448 IEAFRKR
+448 FR
-455 LNEQC
+455 Q
-460 TLPDEE
+460 
-466 FCEKIVVD
+466 
-474 VPMPVGYVTEE
+474 
-485 LVSELSLLAPF
+485 
-496 GKANEKPVFAEK
+496 GK
-508 NAVITSPRIVG
+508 
-519 RNRNVLK
+519 
-526 ARVTSSLESGYGV
+526 
-539 QGPVEMVS
+539 
-547 FHDTEALME
+547 
-556 RISRDP
+556 
-562 RMTIAYYP
+562 
-570 RINEYL
+570 
-576 GRKTLQIVVSHW
+576 
-588 N
+588 

>member
-1 MCPVLCRYISRL
+1 
-13 SLLTGDGCGL
+13 
-23 GTERV
+23 

-162 TIITCDNGISAGRQI
+162 TIITCDNG
-177 ALGKELGMTM
+177 
-187 IVTDHHEVLELPEAC
+187 LPEAC

-508 NAVITSPRIVG
+508 NAVITFPRIVG

-526 ARVTSSLESGYGV
+526 ARVTSSLESGYSLE
-539 QGPVEMVS
+539 GPVEMVS
-547 FHDTEALME
+547 FHDTEELME

-570 RINEYL
+570 RLNEYL

>member
-1 MCPVLCRYISRL
+1 
-13 SLLTGDGCGL
+13 
-23 GTERV
+23 
-28 MEKWYMSAKRADFQA
+28 MEKWYMSAKRADFMA
-43 ISKKFGIDPVI
+43 IGRKFGIDPVI
-54 ARVMRNRGIVGDEA
+54 ARVIRNRGIVGDDA
-68 IRMYLYGDLSDLN
+68 IRMFLYGDLSDLH
-81 DPFLFKDMD
+81 DPFLFKEMD

-101 ERQYIRVI
+101 EGAHIRII

-119 SYILRRGLTE
+119 SYILRRGLKE
-129 LGGYVDI
+129 LGGNADV

-153 REAKADGVD
+153 REAKTDGVD
-162 TIITCDNGISAGRQI
+162 TIITCDNGISAGPQI

-187 IVTDHHEVLELPEAC
+187 IVTDHHEVLTLPEAA

-224 VAWKLILALGGDPEY
+224 VAWKLILALGGDPDY
-239 KMLPYAAFAT
+239 RMLPYAAFAT

-261 ILVKEGLAR
+261 ILVKEGLSR
-270 MKDADSLGFRKLAA
+270 MKDADSLGFRTLAA
-284 ECGVDLRTM
+284 ECGVDLGAM
-293 DAYHIGF
+293 NVYHIGF

-323 TSDVLE
+323 TEDALE

-356 AFVEES
+356 SYVEES
-362 GMAKDK
+362 GTVHDK
-368 IFVIYQPELHESLA
+368 IFVIYQPDLHESLA

-412 SVEAYHMFEGL
+412 STEAYHMFEGL

-448 IEAFRKR
+448 IEAFRR
-455 LNEQC
+455 GLNEQC
-460 TLPDEE
+460 TLSEDD
-466 FCEKIVVD
+466 FCEKITVD

-485 LVSELSLLAPF
+485 LVSQLELLAPF
-496 GKANEKPVFAEK
+496 GKANEKPVFAER
-508 NAVITSPRIVG
+508 NAVVTSPRIMG
-519 RNRNVLK
+519 KKRNVLK
-526 ARVTSSLESGYGV
+526 ARVISSRESGYGMHSS
-539 QGPVEMVS
+539 QEMIS
-547 FHDTEALME
+547 FRNVDALME

-562 RMTIAYYP
+562 CMTIAYYP

-576 GRKTLQIVVSHW
+576 GRKTIQIEVSHW
-588 N
+588 I

>member
-1 MCPVLCRYISRL
+1 
-13 SLLTGDGCGL
+13 
-23 GTERV
+23 
-28 MEKWYMSAKRADFQA
+28 MEKWYMSAKRADFMA
-43 ISKKFGIDPVI
+43 IGRKFGIDPVI
-54 ARVMRNRGIVGDEA
+54 ARVIRNRGIVGDDA
-68 IRMYLYGDLSDLN
+68 IRMFLYGDLSDLH
-81 DPFLFKDMD
+81 DPFLFKEMD

-101 ERQYIRVI
+101 EGAHIRII

-119 SYILRRGLTE
+119 SYILRRGLKE
-129 LGGYVDI
+129 LGGNADV

-153 REAKADGVD
+153 REAKTDGVD
-162 TIITCDNGISAGRQI
+162 TIITCDNGISAGPQI

-187 IVTDHHEVLELPEAC
+187 IVTDHHEVLTLPEAA

-224 VAWKLILALGGDPEY
+224 VAWKLILALGGDPDHR
-239 KMLPYAAFAT
+239 MLPYAAFAT

-261 ILVKEGLAR
+261 ILVKEGLSR
-270 MKDADSLGFRKLAA
+270 MKDADSLGFRTLAA
-284 ECGVDLRTM
+284 ECGVDLGAM
-293 DAYHIGF
+293 NVYHIGF

-323 TSDVLE
+323 TEDALE

-362 GMAKDK
+362 GIVNDK

-412 SVEAYHMFEGL
+412 STEAYHMFEGL

-448 IEAFRKR
+448 IEAFRR
-455 LNEQC
+455 GLNEQC
-460 TLPDEE
+460 TLSGDD
-466 FCEKIVVD
+466 FCEKITVD

-485 LVSELSLLAPF
+485 LVSQLDLLAPF
-496 GKANEKPVFAEK
+496 GKANEKPVFAER
-508 NAVITSPRIVG
+508 NAVVTSPRIMG
-519 RNRNVLK
+519 KKRNVLK
-526 ARVTSSLESGYGV
+526 ARVISSRESGYGMHSS
-539 QGPVEMVS
+539 QEMIS
-547 FHDTEALME
+547 FRNVDALME

-562 RMTIAYYP
+562 CMTIAYYP

-576 GRKTLQIVVSHW
+576 GRKTIQIEVSHW
-588 N
+588 I

>member
-1 MCPVLCRYISRL
+1 
-13 SLLTGDGCGL
+13 
-23 GTERV
+23 

-261 ILVKEGLAR
+261 ILVKEGLSR

-382 GIVAGRIRERYAH
+382 GIVAGRIR
-395 PVFVLTRGEE
+395 
-405 GIKGSGR
+405 
-412 SVEAYHMFEGL
+412 
-423 CGVKDL
+423 
-429 LTKFG
+429 
-434 GHPMAAGLTLPEEN
+434 
-448 IEAFRKR
+448 
-455 LNEQC
+455 
-460 TLPDEE
+460 
-466 FCEKIVVD
+466 
-474 VPMPVGYVTEE
+474 
-485 LVSELSLLAPF
+485 
-496 GKANEKPVFAEK
+496 
-508 NAVITSPRIVG
+508 
-519 RNRNVLK
+519 
-526 ARVTSSLESGYGV
+526 
-539 QGPVEMVS
+539 
-547 FHDTEALME
+547 
-556 RISRDP
+556 
-562 RMTIAYYP
+562 
-570 RINEYL
+570 
-576 GRKTLQIVVSHW
+576 
-588 N
+588 

>member
-1 MCPVLCRYISRL
+1 MPVYIAAVFAYKGRF
-13 SLLTGDGCGL
+13 CGL

-308 SGRLDTAMRA
+308 SGRLDTA
-318 ARLLE
+318 
-323 TSDVLE
+323 
-329 AERLAHELK
+329 HELK

-434 GHPMAAGLTLPEEN
+434 EHPMAAGLTLPEEN
-448 IEAFRKR
+448 IEAFRNR

-460 TLPDEE
+460 TLSDEE

-526 ARVTSSLESGYGV
+526 ARVTSSTESGYGV

>member
-1 MCPVLCRYISRL
+1 
-13 SLLTGDGCGL
+13 
-23 GTERV
+23 
-28 MEKWYMSAKRADFQA
+28 MEKWYMSAKRADFME
-43 ISKKFGIDPVI
+43 IGRKFGIDPVI
-54 ARVMRNRGIVGDEA
+54 ARVIRNRGIVGDDA
-68 IRMYLYGDLSDLN
+68 IRMFLYGDLSDLH
-81 DPFLFKDMD
+81 DPFLFKEMD

-101 ERQYIRVI
+101 EGAHIRII

-119 SYILRRGLTE
+119 SYILRRGLKE
-129 LGGYVDI
+129 LGGNADV

-162 TIITCDNGISAGRQI
+162 TIITCDNGISAGPQI

-187 IVTDHHEVLELPEAC
+187 IVTDHHEVLTLPEAA

-224 VAWKLILALGGDPEY
+224 VAWKLILALGGDPDY
-239 KMLPYAAFAT
+239 RMLPYAAFAT

-261 ILVKEGLAR
+261 ILVKEGLSR
-270 MKDADSLGFRKLAA
+270 MKDADSLGFRTLAT
-284 ECGVDLRTM
+284 ECGVDLGAM
-293 DAYHIGF
+293 NVYHIGF

-323 TSDVLE
+323 TEDALE

-356 AFVEES
+356 SYVEES
-362 GMAKDK
+362 GTVHDK
-368 IFVIYQPELHESLA
+368 IFVIYQPDLHESLA

-412 SVEAYHMFEGL
+412 STEAYHMFEGL

-448 IEAFRKR
+448 IEAFRR
-455 LNEQC
+455 GLNEQC
-460 TLPDEE
+460 TLSEDD
-466 FCEKIVVD
+466 FCEKITVD

-485 LVSELSLLAPF
+485 LVSQLELLAPF
-496 GKANEKPVFAEK
+496 GKANEKPVFAER
-508 NAVITSPRIVG
+508 NAVVTSPRIMG
-519 RNRNVLK
+519 KKRNVLK
-526 ARVTSSLESGYGV
+526 ARVISSRESGYGMHSS
-539 QGPVEMVS
+539 QEMIS
-547 FHDTEALME
+547 FRNVDALME

-562 RMTIAYYP
+562 CMTIAYYP

-576 GRKTLQIVVSHW
+576 GRKTIQIEVSHW
-588 N
+588 I

>member
-1 MCPVLCRYISRL
+1 
-13 SLLTGDGCGL
+13 
-23 GTERV
+23 
-28 MEKWYMSAKRADFQA
+28 MEKWYMSAKRADFMA
-43 ISKKFGIDPVI
+43 IGRKFGIDPVI
-54 ARVMRNRGIVGDEA
+54 ARVIRNRGIVGDDA
-68 IRMYLYGDLSDLN
+68 IRMFLYGDLSDLH
-81 DPFLFKDMD
+81 DPFLFKEMD

-101 ERQYIRVI
+101 EGAHIRII

-119 SYILRRGLTE
+119 SYILRRGLKE
-129 LGGYVDI
+129 LGGNADV

-162 TIITCDNGISAGRQI
+162 TIITCDNGISAGPQI

-187 IVTDHHEVLELPEAC
+187 IVTDHHEVLTLPEAA

-224 VAWKLILALGGDPEY
+224 VAWKLILALGGDPDY
-239 KMLPYAAFAT
+239 RMLPYAAFAT

-261 ILVKEGLAR
+261 ILVKEGLSR
-270 MKDADSLGFRKLAA
+270 MKDADSLGFRTLAA
-284 ECGVDLRTM
+284 ECGVDLGAM
-293 DAYHIGF
+293 NVYHIGF

-323 TSDVLE
+323 TEDALE

-356 AFVEES
+356 SYVEES
-362 GMAKDK
+362 GTVHDK
-368 IFVIYQPELHESLA
+368 IFVIYQPDLHESLA

-412 SVEAYHMFEGL
+412 STEAYHMFEGL

-448 IEAFRKR
+448 IEAFRR
-455 LNEQC
+455 GLNEQC
-460 TLPDEE
+460 TLSEDD
-466 FCEKIVVD
+466 FCEKITVD

-519 RNRNVLK
+519 KNRNVLK
-526 ARVTSSLESGYGV
+526 ARVTSSLESGYSLE
-539 QGPVEMVS
+539 GPVEMVS
-547 FHDTEALME
+547 FHDTEELME

-562 RMTIAYYP
+562 CMTIAYYP
-570 RINEYL
+570 RINEDL

>member
-1 MCPVLCRYISRL
+1 M
-13 SLLTGDGCGL
+13 
-23 GTERV
+23 V
-28 MEKWYMSAKRADFQA
+28 MEKWYMSAKRADFME
-43 ISKKFGIDPVI
+43 IGRKFGIDPVI
-54 ARVMRNRGIVGDEA
+54 ARVIRNRGIVGEDA
-68 IRMYLYGDLSDLN
+68 IRMFLYGDLSDLH

-101 ERQYIRVI
+101 EGAHIRII

-119 SYILRRGLTE
+119 SYILRRGLKE
-129 LGGYVDI
+129 LGGNADV
-136 KIPDR
+136 KTPDR

-162 TIITCDNGISAGRQI
+162 TIITCDNGISAGPQI

-187 IVTDHHEVLELPEAC
+187 IVTDHHEVLTLPEAA

-224 VAWKLILALGGDPEY
+224 VAWKLILALGGDPDY
-239 KMLPYAAFAT
+239 RMLPYAAFAT

-261 ILVKEGLAR
+261 ILVKEGLSR
-270 MKDADSLGFRKLAA
+270 MKDADSLGFRTLAA
-284 ECGVDLRTM
+284 ECGVDLGAM
-293 DAYHIGF
+293 NVYHIGF

-323 TSDVLE
+323 TEDALE

-356 AFVEES
+356 SYVEES
-362 GMAKDK
+362 GTVHDK
-368 IFVIYQPELHESLA
+368 IFVIYQPDLHESLA

-412 SVEAYHMFEGL
+412 STEAYHMFEGL

-448 IEAFRKR
+448 IEAFRR
-455 LNEQC
+455 GLNEQC
-460 TLPDEE
+460 TLSEDD
-466 FCEKIVVD
+466 FCEKITVD

-485 LVSELSLLAPF
+485 LVSQLELLAPF
-496 GKANEKPVFAEK
+496 GKANEKPVFAER
-508 NAVITSPRIVG
+508 NAVVTSPRIMG
-519 RNRNVLK
+519 KKRNVLK
-526 ARVTSSLESGYGV
+526 ARVISSRESGYGMHSS
-539 QGPVEMVS
+539 QEMIS
-547 FHDTEALME
+547 FRNVDALME

-562 RMTIAYYP
+562 CMTIAYYP

-576 GRKTLQIVVSHW
+576 GRKTIQIEVSHW
-588 N
+588 I

>member
-1 MCPVLCRYISRL
+1 
-13 SLLTGDGCGL
+13 
-23 GTERV
+23 
-28 MEKWYMSAKRADFQA
+28 MEKWYMSAKRADFME
-43 ISKKFGIDPVI
+43 IGRKFGIDPVI
-54 ARVMRNRGIVGDEA
+54 ARVIRNRGIVGEDA
-68 IRMYLYGDLSDLN
+68 IRMFLYGDLSDLH

-101 ERQYIRVI
+101 EGAHIRII

-119 SYILRRGLTE
+119 SYILRRGLKE
-129 LGGYVDI
+129 LGGNADV

-162 TIITCDNGISAGRQI
+162 TIITCDNGISAGPQI

-187 IVTDHHEVLELPEAC
+187 IVTDHHEVLTLPEAA

-224 VAWKLILALGGDPEY
+224 VAWKLILALGGDPDY
-239 KMLPYAAFAT
+239 RMLPYAAFAT

-261 ILVKEGLAR
+261 ILVKEGLSR
-270 MKDADSLGFRKLAA
+270 MKDADSLGFRTLAA
-284 ECGVDLRTM
+284 ECGVDLGAM
-293 DAYHIGF
+293 NVYHIGF

-323 TSDVLE
+323 TEDALE

-356 AFVEES
+356 TFVEES
-362 GMAKDK
+362 GIVNDK

-412 SVEAYHMFEGL
+412 STEAYHMFEGL

-448 IEAFRKR
+448 IEAFRR
-455 LNEQC
+455 GLNEQC
-460 TLPDEE
+460 TLSGDD
-466 FCEKIVVD
+466 FCEKITVD

-485 LVSELSLLAPF
+485 LVSQLELLAPF
-496 GKANEKPVFAEK
+496 GKANEKPVFAER
-508 NAVITSPRIVG
+508 NAVVTSPRIMG
-519 RNRNVLK
+519 KKRNVLK
-526 ARVTSSLESGYGV
+526 ARVTSSRESGYGMHSS
-539 QGPVEMVS
+539 QEMIS
-547 FHDTEALME
+547 FRNVDALME

-562 RMTIAYYP
+562 CMTIAYYP

-576 GRKTLQIVVSHW
+576 GRKTIQIEVSHW
-588 N
+588 I

>member
-1 MCPVLCRYISRL
+1 
-13 SLLTGDGCGL
+13 
-23 GTERV
+23 
-28 MEKWYMSAKRADFQA
+28 MEKWYMSAKRADFMA
-43 ISKKFGIDPVI
+43 IGRKFGIDPVI
-54 ARVMRNRGIVGDEA
+54 ARVIRNRGIVGDDA
-68 IRMYLYGDLSDLN
+68 IRMFLYGDLSDLH
-81 DPFLFKDMD
+81 DPFLFKEMD

-101 ERQYIRVI
+101 EGAHIRII

-119 SYILRRGLTE
+119 SYILRRGLKE
-129 LGGYVDI
+129 LGGNADV

-162 TIITCDNGISAGRQI
+162 TIITCDNGISAGPQI

-187 IVTDHHEVLELPEAC
+187 IVTDHHEVLTLPEAA

-224 VAWKLILALGGDPEY
+224 VAWKLILALGGDPDY
-239 KMLPYAAFAT
+239 RMLPYAAFAT

-261 ILVKEGLAR
+261 ILVKEGLSR
-270 MKDADSLGFRKLAA
+270 MKDADSLGFRTLAA
-284 ECGVDLRTM
+284 ECGVDLGAM
-293 DAYHIGF
+293 NVYHIGF

-323 TSDVLE
+323 TEDALE

-356 AFVEES
+356 SYVEES
-362 GMAKDK
+362 GTVHDK
-368 IFVIYQPELHESLA
+368 IFVIYQPDLHESLA

-412 SVEAYHMFEGL
+412 STEAYHMFEGL

-448 IEAFRKR
+448 IEAFRR
-455 LNEQC
+455 GLNEQC
-460 TLPDEE
+460 TLSEDD
-466 FCEKIVVD
+466 FCEKITVD

-485 LVSELSLLAPF
+485 LVSQLELLAPF
-496 GKANEKPVFAEK
+496 GKANEKPVFAER
-508 NAVITSPRIVG
+508 NAVVTSPRIMG
-519 RNRNVLK
+519 KKRNVLK
-526 ARVTSSLESGYGV
+526 ARVISSRESGYGMHSS
-539 QGPVEMVS
+539 QEMIS
-547 FHDTEALME
+547 FRNVDALME

-562 RMTIAYYP
+562 CMTIAYYP
-570 RINEYL
+570 RINDYL
-576 GRKTLQIVVSHW
+576 GRKTIQIEVSHW
-588 N
+588 I

>member
-1 MCPVLCRYISRL
+1 
-13 SLLTGDGCGL
+13 
-23 GTERV
+23 
-28 MEKWYMSAKRADFQA
+28 MEKWYMSAKRADFMA
-43 ISKKFGIDPVI
+43 IGRKFGIDPVI
-54 ARVMRNRGIVGDEA
+54 ARVIRNRGIVGDDA
-68 IRMYLYGDLSDLN
+68 IRMFLYGDLSDLH
-81 DPFLFKDMD
+81 DPFLFKEMD

-101 ERQYIRVI
+101 EGAHIRII

-119 SYILRRGLTE
+119 SYILRRGLKE
-129 LGGYVDI
+129 LGGNADV

-162 TIITCDNGISAGRQI
+162 TIITCDNGISAGPQI

-187 IVTDHHEVLELPEAC
+187 IVTDHHEVLTLPEAA

-224 VAWKLILALGGDPEY
+224 VAWKLILALGGDPDY
-239 KMLPYAAFAT
+239 RMLPYAAFAT

-261 ILVKEGLAR
+261 ILVKEGLSR
-270 MKDADSLGFRKLAA
+270 MKDADSLGFRTLAA
-284 ECGVDLRTM
+284 ECGVDLGAM
-293 DAYHIGF
+293 NVYHIGF

-323 TSDVLE
+323 TEDALE

-356 AFVEES
+356 SYVEES
-362 GMAKDK
+362 GTVHDK
-368 IFVIYQPELHESLA
+368 IFVIYQPDLHESLA

-412 SVEAYHMFEGL
+412 STEAYHMFEGL

-448 IEAFRKR
+448 IEAFRR
-455 LNEQC
+455 GLNEQC
-460 TLPDEE
+460 TLSEDD
-466 FCEKIVVD
+466 FCEKITVD

-485 LVSELSLLAPF
+485 LVSQLELLAPF
-496 GKANEKPVFAEK
+496 GKANEKPVFAER
-508 NAVITSPRIVG
+508 NAVVTSPRIMG
-519 RNRNVLK
+519 KKRNVLK
-526 ARVTSSLESGYGV
+526 ARVISSRESGYGMHSS
-539 QGPVEMVS
+539 QEMIS
-547 FHDTEALME
+547 FRNVDALME
-556 RISRDP
+556 RISRNP
-562 RMTIAYYP
+562 CMTIAYYP

-576 GRKTLQIVVSHW
+576 GRKTIQIEVSHW
-588 N
+588 I

>member
-1 MCPVLCRYISRL
+1 
-13 SLLTGDGCGL
+13 
-23 GTERV
+23 
-28 MEKWYMSAKRADFQA
+28 MEKWYMSAKRADFME
-43 ISKKFGIDPVI
+43 IGRKFGIDPVI
-54 ARVMRNRGIVGDEA
+54 ARVIRNRGIVGEDA
-68 IRMYLYGDLSDLN
+68 IRMFLYGDLSDLH

-101 ERQYIRVI
+101 EGAHIRII

-119 SYILRRGLTE
+119 SYILRRGLKE
-129 LGGYVDI
+129 LGGNADV

-162 TIITCDNGISAGRQI
+162 TIITCDNGISAGPQI

-187 IVTDHHEVLELPEAC
+187 IVTDHHEVLTLPEAA

-224 VAWKLILALGGDPEY
+224 VAWKLILALGGDPDHR
-239 KMLPYAAFAT
+239 MLPYAACAT

-261 ILVKEGLAR
+261 ILVKEGLSR
-270 MKDADSLGFRKLAA
+270 MKDADSLGFRTLAA
-284 ECGVDLRTM
+284 ECGVDLGAM
-293 DAYHIGF
+293 NVYHIGF

-323 TSDVLE
+323 TEDALE

-356 AFVEES
+356 SYVEES
-362 GMAKDK
+362 GTVHDK
-368 IFVIYQPELHESLA
+368 IFVIYQPDLHESLA

-412 SVEAYHMFEGL
+412 STEAYHMFEGL

-448 IEAFRKR
+448 IEAFRR
-455 LNEQC
+455 GLNEQC
-460 TLPDEE
+460 TLSEDD
-466 FCEKIVVD
+466 FCEKITVD

-485 LVSELSLLAPF
+485 LVSQLELLAPF
-496 GKANEKPVFAEK
+496 GKANEKPVFAER
-508 NAVITSPRIVG
+508 NAVITSPRIMG
-519 RNRNVLK
+519 KKRNVLK
-526 ARVTSSLESGYGV
+526 ARVISSRESGYGMHSS
-539 QGPVEMVS
+539 QEMIS
-547 FHDTEALME
+547 FRNVDALME

-562 RMTIAYYP
+562 CMTIAYYP

-576 GRKTLQIVVSHW
+576 GRKTIQIEV
-588 N
+588 